1 MQEEIGSQHDHVGFV
16 RTHPFRQRTR
26 GYQPS
31 ANECAAWVLRAIAV
45 DGTLMV
51 DTERARLSPRNPMST
66 HFDLQPA
73 IAACRA
79 ASAASLIV
87 AFHRG
92 GQPSVRLF
100 GLRSDIAHFKFA
112 ERQMLG
118 FARRAGRRKLCLS
131 ICPKPGP

>member
-31 ANECAAWVLRAIAV
+31 ANEFAAWMLRAIAV

-87 AFHRG
+87 AFHRE
-92 GQPSVRLF
+92 GQPSVTLF
-100 GLRSDIAHFKFA
+100 ALPPALHPSKF
-112 ERQMLG
+112 
-118 FARRAGRRKLCLS
+118 
-131 ICPKPGP
+131 